1 MGEGELVM
9 IFVML
14 SVGVRE
20 RDDVVV
26 LEILGDGGDILGTRS
41 LAGRLGNE

>member
-1 MGEGELVM
+1 MAWLGEGELVM

-26 LEILGDGGDILGTRS
+26 LEMLGDILGTSS
-41 LAGRLGNE
+41 LAGRLGNK

>member
-26 LEILGDGGDILGTRS
+26 VAMLGDILGTRS